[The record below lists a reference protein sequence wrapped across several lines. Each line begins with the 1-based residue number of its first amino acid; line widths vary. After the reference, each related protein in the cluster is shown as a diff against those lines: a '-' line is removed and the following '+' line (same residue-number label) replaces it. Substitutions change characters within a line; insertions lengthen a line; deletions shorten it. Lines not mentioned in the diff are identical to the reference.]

1 MLSMSASVPECSPQ
15 IRSSLGLGS
24 SLRRASLP
32 LIVIGLLLATGL
44 FLSPA
49 TAQQVDPATLDAL
62 EFRHI
67 GPPGNRTS
75 AVAGVPGNR
84 QVMYIGAASGG
95 VWKTSDGGA
104 NWRSVFDQQPVQSIG
119 ALAVSRSAPNEVWA
133 GTGEP
138 YYIRLSTAHGNG
150 VYKSTDGGETWSNVG
165 LPQSGRIAAIE
176 VHPRNPEVAY
186 ACAAGHGFA
195 PQPERG
201 VYRTRDGGNSWTRVL
216 AVNDSTGCSDL
227 ALDPNDPSTLYA
239 GMWQLDIDTWGLHS
253 GGPHSGV
260 YVTRDGGDNWT
271 ELAGNGLPAAQDSVG
286 KISVAVAP
294 SDPDRVYALLQR
306 HDPTLYRSSDGGQT
320 WRLVNRDHDMA
331 ERGPYYTR
339 MRVSSEDKNVL
350 YFASVNFRM
359 SRDGG
364 ETLAEDVGVPGGDFH
379 DIWVDPTD
387 ADRVLFA
394 HDGGTTITE
403 NRLDSFDYVVLPIA
417 QLYQVRVDDR
427 VPYWVYTNRQDGPSY
442 RGPSRSLEGG
452 YAMGLWHTVG
462 GCESGMAT
470 PDTASGRWV
479 WSGCY
484 DSGLQRYDLETG
496 HARDVRVWPEAGYG
510 VPPRQKKYRW
520 YWNFPIEISPHDHE
534 RVYVGSQHVHV
545 TENGGQ
551 SWRELSPDLSQDVE
565 AWQEDSGELSTD
577 NLNTFSANTLA
588 SIQESSL
595 EQGVIWAGSH
605 DGLVWI
611 SRDDGAS
618 WTNVTK
624 NIPDLP
630 PDGRVSNIDPSQHD
644 AGTAYVAVNRMESGD
659 FVPYIYRTTDYGA
672 SWTRI
677 DGGIERSVFSP
688 VHIVKEDPEQ
698 PGLLFAGTENGVW
711 FTLDDGEHWQRL
723 QSLEENGDE
732 GDLPAAPVYGLAV
745 QSHAD
750 DLVVGTY
757 GRGVWILD
765 DISPLREMSAD
776 AMGAPVHLFDPG
788 FAYRFRT
795 QGSHSGTPSH
805 MTSENPPYGISLDYW
820 LSSTPEAPAQITLLS
835 PAGDTVRT
843 LSDEGHSGLNRVWWD
858 LRHEPALEATLRT
871 PPPGREW
878 VPLGEDGTR
887 PLVPWDLDLTRD
899 GPLVVPGTYT
909 VVLEAGETTIRQPVT
924 VRKDPHTVNPVADL
938 QAQTDFAL
946 RIRDAISS
954 VSRIINRLEWLKKD
968 LSQLRS
974 MLATESSR
982 SGSTVEALDRGAT
995 ADLRAGAD
1003 SLLTQALAVERQLFD
1018 VHLTGA
1024 REDAFRNPNK
1034 LYSRLSALLYEVS
1047 VASDDHPPTDQQ
1059 REVFEVLQK
1068 RLEAARADYQT
1079 VLNDDLPSYRSRLR
1093 QVDIPFSLSA
1103 GPAHSSN

>member
-1 MLSMSASVPECSPQ
+1 
-15 IRSSLGLGS
+15 
-24 SLRRASLP
+24 
-32 LIVIGLLLATGL
+32 
-44 FLSPA
+44 
-49 TAQQVDPATLDAL
+49 
-62 EFRHI
+62 
-67 GPPGNRTS
+67 
-75 AVAGVPGNR
+75 
-84 QVMYIGAASGG
+84 IGAASGG

-104 NWRSVFDQQPVQSIG
+104 NWRPVFDQKRAQSIG

-138 YYIRLSTAHGNG
+138 YYIRLSTSHGNG
-150 VYKSTDGGETWSNVG
+150 IYKSPDGGETWKHMG
-165 LPQSGRIAAIE
+165 LSRTGRIAAIE
-176 VHPRNPEVAY
+176 VHPRNPDVVY
-186 ACAAGHGFA
+186 ACAVGHGFS

-201 VYRTRDGGNSWTRVL
+201 VYRTRNGGESWERVL

-227 ALDPNDPSTLYA
+227 ALDPKDPSTLYA
-239 GMWQLDIDTWGLHS
+239 GMWQVDIDTWGLHS

-260 YVTRDGGDNWT
+260 YVTRDGGEHWT
-271 ELAGNGLPAAQDSVG
+271 ELAGGGLPAAKDSVG

-306 HDPTLYRSSDGGQT
+306 HDPTLYRSSDGGKH
-320 WRLVNRDHDMA
+320 WRLMNRDHGMA

-339 MRVSSEDKNVL
+339 MRVSSDDKNVV

-359 SRDGG
+359 TRDGG
-364 ETLAEDVGVPGGDFH
+364 KTIVEGPGVPGGDFH
-379 DIWVDPTD
+379 DLWVDPTN

-394 HDGGTTITE
+394 HDGGATVTE
-403 NRLDSFDYVVLPIA
+403 NGLESFDYVTLPIA
-417 QLYQVRVDDR
+417 QVYQVRVDDR

-452 YAMGLWHTVG
+452 YALGLWHTVG

-470 PDTASGRWV
+470 PDTVSDRWV

-484 DSGLQRYDLETG
+484 DSGLQRYDLKTG

-520 YWNFPIEISPHDHE
+520 NWNFPIEISPHNHE

-551 SWRELSPDLSQDVE
+551 SWRELSPDLSRDIE
-565 AWQEDSGELSTD
+565 AHQGDAGQLSTD
-577 NLNTFSANTLA
+577 NLNTFSASTLS

-595 EQGVIWAGSH
+595 EQGLIWAGTY

-611 SRDDGAS
+611 SRNGGED
-618 WTNVTK
+618 WTNVTE

-630 PDGRVSNIDPSQHD
+630 PGGRVSNIDPSRHD

-659 FVPYIYRTTDYGA
+659 FAPYIYRTTDYGQ

-688 VHIVKEDPEQ
+688 VHMVKEDPEQ

-711 FTLDDGEHWQRL
+711 FSLDDGAHWQRL
-723 QSLEENGDE
+723 QRLGEPGTD

-745 QSHAD
+745 QTHAD

-765 DISPLREMSAD
+765 DMSPLRQLSAAQNAD
-776 AMGAPVHLFDPG
+776 RPYLFEPG

-795 QGSHSGTPSH
+795 QGSHAGTPSEIPA
-805 MTSENPPYGISLDYW
+805 ENPPYGISLDYW
-820 LSSTPEAPAQITLLS
+820 LPDSTEKPVTITVLS
-835 PAGDTVRT
+835 AEGDTVRT
-843 LSDEGHSGLNRVWWD
+843 LSGSGTEGLNRTWWN
-858 LRHEPALEATLRT
+858 LRHEPALEPTLRT
-871 PPPGREW
+871 PPPGRAW

-887 PLVPWDLDLTRD
+887 PVDAWDLDLTRE
-899 GPLVVPGTYT
+899 GPLAVPGPYT
-909 VVLEAGETTIRQPVT
+909 AVLEVGDTTTRRT
-924 VRKDPHTVNPVADL
+924 LRVRKDPHTINPVAEL
-938 QAQTDFAL
+938 RAQTEFAL
-946 RIRDAISS
+946 RIRNTISS
-954 VSRIINRLEWLKKD
+954 VSRMINRLEWLKKD
-968 LSQLRS
+968 LSQLQT
-974 MLATESSR
+974 MLAAESGR
-982 SGSTVEALDRGAT
+982 TGPTVAALDSAT
-995 ADLRAGAD
+995 TAELRAGAAD
-1003 SLLTQALAVERQLFD
+1003 LVDRAVAVEHQLFD

-1047 VASDDHPPTDQQ
+1047 QASDDYPPTDQQ
-1059 REVFEVLQK
+1059 REVFDVLRE
-1068 RLEAARADYQT
+1068 RLKKARADYRRLLEET
-1079 VLNDDLPSYRSRLR
+1079 VPAYRSRLR
-1093 QVDIPFSLSA
+1093 KADIPFSLSA
-1103 GPAHSSN
+1103 GQAN